1 MRTVPDDER
10 AVGEREF
17 VASLGA
23 VPAHDLEDLKPVAP
37 ALLGQQTKKQPP
49 NILLITADDMNWD
62 CPAIFGD
69 RLAKVVRWKS
79 RGGDVRS
86 LAGQPIRLR
95 FVLKDADLYAF
106 QFVPYAPDPE
116 STGE

>member
-1 MRTVPDDER
+1 VEIQD
-10 AVGEREF
+10 A
-17 VASLGA
+17 A
-23 VPAHDLEDLKPVAP
+23 
-37 ALLGQQTKKQPP
+37 GQPIEGYQ
-49 NILLITADDMNWD
+49 LDD

-116 STGE
+116 RTGE